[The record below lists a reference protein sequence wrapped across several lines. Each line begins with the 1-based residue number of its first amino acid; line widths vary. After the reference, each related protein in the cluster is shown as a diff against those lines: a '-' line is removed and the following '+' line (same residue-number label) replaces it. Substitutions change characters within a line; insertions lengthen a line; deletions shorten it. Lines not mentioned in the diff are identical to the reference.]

1 MQQEKPHPVAW
12 AAARDR
18 GDTRISMR
26 FDHAFLPSNGLWYT
40 PFCKWGG
47 SFANLHA
54 LKFAARI
61 TRQALDRRQ
70 IDPAQFGEVVVGW
83 TIPSPDCFY
92 AGPWVAG
99 MIGAERAT
107 GAIVS
112 QACATSAAALAHAAA
127 KIESRDEAPIL
138 VVLAD
143 KTSNG
148 PHLVYPNPLGP
159 GGKPDA
165 EDWVWDS
172 FSRDP
177 WARNSMLETAENVAR
192 EGGFTRAQQDAITLI
207 RHQQYVEAQAAERYA
222 RVMVSPVDVDPS
234 GRKVI
239 ATVRADEG
247 VFPTSAEGLAKLP
260 PVMKDGTV
268 TFGSQTHPAD
278 GNAGLIV
285 ATRERAKAWSSD
297 GDPIQVISY
306 AQARVEKG
314 FMAKAVVPAARK
326 ALAEAGS
333 AVGDVAVIKTHN
345 PFAVNDLYFARELE
359 IAHESFNPGGSSL
372 IYGHPQAPTGAR
384 LIAEGVEEARL
395 RGGGYVLFAGCAAGD
410 TAAAVVLKV

>member
-1 MQQEKPHPVAW
+1 
-12 AAARDR
+12 
-18 GDTRISMR
+18 MR
-26 FDHAFLPSNGLWYT
+26 FQHAFLPANGTWTT

-47 SFANLHA
+47 SFANLHP
-54 LKFAARI
+54 LELAANV
-61 TRQALDRRQ
+61 TKQALSQRS
-70 IDPAQFGEVVVGW
+70 IDPASLGEVVVGW
-83 TIPSPDCFY
+83 TIPSRNCFY

-127 KIESRDEAPIL
+127 KLEAGDTAPIL
-138 VVLAD
+138 VVLTD

-192 EGGFTRAQQDAITLI
+192 EAGFTREQQDALTLI
-207 RHQQYVEAQAAERYA
+207 RHQQYAEAQADRRYA
-222 RVMVSPVDVDPS
+222 GVVMPVEVNPS

-239 ATVRADEG
+239 ATITSDEG
-247 VFPTSAEGLAKLP
+247 VFPTSAEGLAKLQ
-260 PVMKDGTV
+260 PVMKGGTV

-278 GNAGLIV
+278 GNAGFVLM
-285 ATRERAKAWSSD
+285 TREQAGADAVR
-297 GDPIQVISY
+297 VVSY

-326 ALAEAGS
+326 ALAEAGIGI
-333 AVGDVAVIKTHN
+333 GDVAVIKTHN

-359 IAHESFNPGGSSL
+359 LAPEAERFNPGGSSL
-372 IYGHPQAPTGAR
+372 IFGHPQAPTGAR
-384 LIAEGVEEARL
+384 LIAEGIAEVRR
-395 RGGGYVLFAGCAAGD
+395 RGGGYLLFAGCAAGD
-410 TAAAVVLKV
+410 TAAALVLAV

>member
-1 MQQEKPHPVAW
+1 
-12 AAARDR
+12 
-18 GDTRISMR
+18 MR
-26 FDHAFLPSNGLWYT
+26 FDHAFIPARGTWYT

-47 SFANLHA
+47 GFANLHP
-54 LKFAARI
+54 LKFAAEVGKR
-61 TRQALDRRQ
+61 ALTQRN
-70 IDPAQFGEVVVGW
+70 IDPAALGEVVVGW
-83 TIPSPDCFY
+83 TIPSPNCFY
-92 AGPWVAG
+92 AGPWVAALL
-99 MIGAERAT
+99 GAERAT

-127 KIESRDEAPIL
+127 KLEARDAAPIL

-177 WARNSMLETAENVAR
+177 WTGGSMLQTAENVAR
-192 EGGFTRAQQDAITLI
+192 EGGFTRAQQDELTLL
-207 RHQQYVEAQAAERYA
+207 RHQQYVEAQTSSRYAEVMVAAE
-222 RVMVSPVDVDPS
+222 VNPS
-234 GRKVI
+234 GRKVV
-239 ATVRADEG
+239 ATITSDEG

-278 GNAGLIV
+278 GNAGIV
-285 ATRERAKAWSSD
+285 VASRAQAKAWS
-297 GDPIQVISY
+297 GEGEPTQVLSY

-326 ALAEAGS
+326 ALAEAGIG
-333 AVGDVAVIKTHN
+333 VGDLAVIKTHN
-345 PFAVNDLYFARELE
+345 PFAVNDLYFAREMEL
-359 IAHESFNPGGSSL
+359 ALDKFNPGGCSL

-384 LIAEGVEEARL
+384 LIAEGIEEARL

-410 TAAAVVLKV
+410 TAAAIVLKV

>member
-1 MQQEKPHPVAW
+1 M
-12 AAARDR
+12 
-18 GDTRISMR
+18 
-26 FDHAFLPSNGLWYT
+26 
-40 PFCKWGG
+40 
-47 SFANLHA
+47 
-54 LKFAARI
+54 
-61 TRQALDRRQ
+61 
-70 IDPAQFGEVVVGW
+70 
-83 TIPSPDCFY
+83 
-92 AGPWVAG
+92 
-99 MIGAERAT
+99 
-107 GAIVS
+107 
-112 QACATSAAALAHAAA
+112 
-127 KIESRDEAPIL
+127 

-192 EGGFTRAQQDAITLI
+192 EAGFTRAQQDALTLV
-207 RHQQYVEAQAAERYA
+207 RHQQYVEAQTEGRYA
-222 RVMVSPVDVDPS
+222 RVMVSPVEVNPS
-234 GRKVI
+234 GRKVV
-239 ATVRADEG
+239 ATIRTDEG

-260 PVMKDGTV
+260 PVMKDGSV

-285 ATRERAKAWSSD
+285 ATRDRAKAIGG
-297 GDPIQVISY
+297 GDPVRILSY

-326 ALAEAGS
+326 ALAEAGIGI
-333 AVGDVAVIKTHN
+333 GDVEVIKTHN

-359 IAHESFNPGGSSL
+359 IAVESINPGGCSL

-384 LIAEGVEEARL
+384 LIAEGIEEVRL
-395 RGGGYVLFAGCAAGD
+395 RGGGYLLFAGCAAGD
-410 TAAAVVLKV
+410 TAAAIVLEV

>member
-1 MQQEKPHPVAW
+1 
-12 AAARDR
+12 
-18 GDTRISMR
+18 MR
-26 FDHAFLPSNGLWYT
+26 FEHAFLPANGTWHT

-54 LKFAARI
+54 LKFAAAI
-61 TRQALDRRQ
+61 TKQALADRQ
-70 IDPAQFGEVVVGW
+70 IDAASLGEVVVGW

-127 KIESRDEAPIL
+127 KIESGDQAPIV

-192 EGGFTRAQQDAITLI
+192 EAGFTRAQQDALTLV
-207 RHQQYVEAQAAERYA
+207 RHQQYVEAQTEGRYA
-222 RVMVSPVDVDPS
+222 RVMVSPVEVNPS
-234 GRKVI
+234 GRKVV
-239 ATVRADEG
+239 ATIRTDEG

-260 PVMKDGTV
+260 PVMKDGSV

-285 ATRERAKAWSSD
+285 ATRDRAKAIGG
-297 GDPIQVISY
+297 GDPVRILSY

-326 ALAEAGS
+326 ALAEAGIGI
-333 AVGDVAVIKTHN
+333 GDVEVIKTHN

-359 IAHESFNPGGSSL
+359 IAVESINPGGCSL

-384 LIAEGVEEARL
+384 LIAEGIEEVRL
-395 RGGGYVLFAGCAAGD
+395 RGGGYLLFAGCAAGD
-410 TAAAVVLKV
+410 TAAAIVLEV

>member
-1 MQQEKPHPVAW
+1 
-12 AAARDR
+12 
-18 GDTRISMR
+18 MR
-26 FDHAFLPSNGLWYT
+26 FQHAFLPAAGFWTT

-47 SFANLHA
+47 GLANLHP
-54 LKFAARI
+54 LELAASV
-61 TRQALDRRQ
+61 TKQALAKRS
-70 IDPAQFGEVVVGW
+70 IDPAGLGEVVVGW
-83 TIPSPDCFY
+83 TIPSRNCFY
-92 AGPWVAG
+92 AGPWMAG
-99 MIGAERAT
+99 MVGAERAT

-112 QACATSAAALAHAAA
+112 QACATGAAALAHAAA
-127 KIESRDEAPIL
+127 KLDAGDQDPIL

-192 EGGFTRAQQDAITLI
+192 EGGFTREAQDAITLL
-207 RHQQYVEAQAAERYA
+207 RHQQYAEAQADARYA
-222 RVMVSPVDVDPS
+222 AIVMPVEVNPS

-239 ATVRADEG
+239 ATISADEG
-247 VFPTSAEGLAKLP
+247 VFPTSAEGLAKLQ
-260 PVMKDGTV
+260 PVMKGGTV

-278 GNAGLIV
+278 GNAGFV
-285 ATRERAKAWSSD
+285 VMTKAQAGAD
-297 GDPIQVISY
+297 AVQVVSY

-326 ALAEAGS
+326 ALTEAGIGI
-333 AVGDVAVIKTHN
+333 GDVAVIKTHN
-345 PFAVNDLYFARELE
+345 PFAVNDLYLARELE
-359 IAHESFNPGGSSL
+359 LAPEAVNVGGSSL
-372 IYGHPQAPTGAR
+372 IFGHPQAPTGAR
-384 LIAEGVEEARL
+384 LIAEGIVEARR
-395 RGGGYVLFAGCAAGD
+395 RGGGYLLFAGCAAGD